1 MTLAF
6 ERAGPILGLRGSD
19 CGPIRRRSGLSE
31 ALIEGRLI
39 GKILFWKTLY
49 PRNFKARPERSRG
62 APKTRQDESGSK
74 LRVELMRSSGRNRPR
89 M

>member
-39 GKILFWKTLY
+39 GKILFWKTL
-49 PRNFKARPERSRG
+49 
-62 APKTRQDESGSK
+62 
-74 LRVELMRSSGRNRPR
+74 
-89 M
+89 